1 MKKTDLKN
9 LSLAEMEDLTED
21 LGLQRYRGRQIFH
34 WVYGKGI
41 DSVDMMTNLSR
52 EHRALL
58 SQKVYISRLIEIKRQ
73 ISSDGTEKFLFALED
88 DHRIESVLIPEEER
102 LTLCISTQV
111 GCGMG
116 CTFCLTGKGGLI
128 RNLKSSEI
136 INQFLTIQ
144 KNLSGDKWITNI
156 VFMGMGEPLANYK
169 NTIKAIEI
177 LTHPHGIAFS
187 ARKITLST
195 SGLIPQIKRL
205 GESGLNINLAISL
218 NASADEQRCMI
229 MPINNRYPLP
239 KLLDACKKYP
249 LKKRRMLSFEYVLIK
264 GLNDSPEDALR
275 VTKLLRGIRC
285 KINLL
290 PFNEFPGSQYK
301 KPSEES
307 VLKFQEVLLNHHF
320 SVFIRKSR
328 GADILAACGQLREG

>member
-264 GLNDSPEDALR
+264 GLNDSPEDAVR

-328 GADILAACGQLREG
+328 GADILAACGQLREE

>member
-9 LSLAEMEDLTED
+9 LSLAEMEDMAED

-41 DSVDMMTNLSR
+41 DSVDMMTNLSGG
-52 EHRALL
+52 HRALL

-144 KNLSGDKWITNI
+144 KNLPGDKWITNI

-307 VLKFQEVLLNHHF
+307 ILKFQEVLLNHHF

-328 GADILAACGQLREG
+328 GADILAACGQLREE

>member
-52 EHRALL
+52 GHRALL

-144 KNLSGDKWITNI
+144 KNLPRDKWITNI

-328 GADILAACGQLREG
+328 GADILAACGQLREE

>member
-9 LSLAEMEDLTED
+9 LSLAEMEDMAED
-21 LGLQRYRGRQIFH
+21 LGIQRYRGRQIFH

-239 KLLDACKKYP
+239 KLLEVCKKYP

-264 GLNDSPEDALR
+264 GLNDSPEDAVR

-301 KPSEES
+301 RPLEES
-307 VLKFQEVLLNHHF
+307 VLKFQEVLVNHHF

>member
-328 GADILAACGQLREG
+328 GADILAACGQLREE

>member
-52 EHRALL
+52 GHRALL

-249 LKKRRMLSFEYVLIK
+249 LKKRRMLSFEYVLIR
-264 GLNDSPEDALR
+264 GLNDSPEDAKR

-328 GADILAACGQLREG
+328 GADILAACGQLREE

>member
-1 MKKTDLKN
+1 MKKTALRN
-9 LSLAEMEDLTED
+9 LSLTEMEDMAED
-21 LGLQRYRGRQIFH
+21 LGLQRYRGRQIFP

-116 CTFCLTGKGGLI
+116 CTFCLTGKRGLI
-128 RNLKSSEI
+128 RNLKSSDI

-144 KNLSGDKWITNI
+144 KNLPGDKWITNI

-205 GESGLNINLAISL
+205 GESALRPKLSITVDLAGSFYYRT
-218 NASADEQRCMI
+218 NPAE
-229 MPINNRYPLP
+229 NYRYPLP
-239 KLLDACKKYP
+239 KL
-249 LKKRRMLSFEYVLIK
+249 
-264 GLNDSPEDALR
+264 
-275 VTKLLRGIRC
+275 
-285 KINLL
+285 
-290 PFNEFPGSQYK
+290 
-301 KPSEES
+301 
-307 VLKFQEVLLNHHF
+307 
-320 SVFIRKSR
+320 
-328 GADILAACGQLREG
+328 

>member
-128 RNLKSSEI
+128 RNLKSS
-136 INQFLTIQ
+136 
-144 KNLSGDKWITNI
+144 
-156 VFMGMGEPLANYK
+156 
-169 NTIKAIEI
+169 
-177 LTHPHGIAFS
+177 
-187 ARKITLST
+187 
-195 SGLIPQIKRL
+195 
-205 GESGLNINLAISL
+205 
-218 NASADEQRCMI
+218 
-229 MPINNRYPLP
+229 
-239 KLLDACKKYP
+239 
-249 LKKRRMLSFEYVLIK
+249 
-264 GLNDSPEDALR
+264 
-275 VTKLLRGIRC
+275 
-285 KINLL
+285 
-290 PFNEFPGSQYK
+290 
-301 KPSEES
+301 
-307 VLKFQEVLLNHHF
+307 
-320 SVFIRKSR
+320 
-328 GADILAACGQLREG
+328 

>member
-9 LSLAEMEDLTED
+9 LSLAEMEDMAED

-249 LKKRRMLSFEYVLIK
+249 LKKRRMLSFEYVLIR
-264 GLNDSPEDALR
+264 GLNDSPEDAKR

-328 GADILAACGQLREG
+328 GADILAACGQLREE

>member
-52 EHRALL
+52 GHRALL

-116 CTFCLTGKGGLI
+116 CTFCLTGKRGLI

-144 KNLSGDKWITNI
+144 KNLPGDKWITNI

-177 LTHPHGIAFS
+177 LTPPHGIAFS

-218 NASADEQRCMI
+218 NASADEQRCII

-239 KLLDACKKYP
+239 KLLEVCKKYP

-307 VLKFQEVLLNHHF
+307 ILKLQEVLLNRHV
-320 SVFIRKSR
+320 SVFIRMSR
-328 GADILAACGQLREG
+328 RADLLAACGQLREG

>member
-249 LKKRRMLSFEYVLIK
+249 LKKRRMLSFEYVLIR
-264 GLNDSPEDALR
+264 GLNDSPEDAIR

-301 KPSEES
+301 RPLEES

-328 GADILAACGQLREG
+328 GADILAACGQLREE

>member
-52 EHRALL
+52 GHRALL

-218 NASADEQRCMI
+218 NASADEQRCII

-239 KLLDACKKYP
+239 KLLEVCKKYP

-264 GLNDSPEDALR
+264 GLNDSPEDAVR

-307 VLKFQEVLLNHHF
+307 ILKFQEVLLNHHF

-328 GADILAACGQLREG
+328 GADILAACGQLREE